1 MISDAELVAR
11 VVGADDPAAFQ
22 VLVERHQAPVRG
34 FLRRLLAG
42 DHGTADDLAQETYLT
57 AYRRLG
63 DLKTGASLSSWLH
76 SIAYR
81 QFLQHL
87 RRHERQRVVPEP
99 PDAGHDPRTAVDAEY
114 LAPRL
119 LAEVSPP
126 ERACLTLAYAAGMSH
141 GEISDVTGLPV
152 GTVKSHITR
161 GKQKLQNWLKEHDH
175 SIPPEALSLK
185 EARGA

>member
-11 VVGADDPAAFQ
+11 VVGSDDPAAFQ
-22 VLVERHQAPVRG
+22 VLVERHQAAVRG

-42 DHGTADDLAQETYLT
+42 DHGTADDLAQETFLT
-57 AYRRLG
+57 AYRKLG
-63 DLKTGASLSSWLH
+63 DLRAGTGLLSWLH

-87 RRHERQRVVPEP
+87 RKHSRQRVVPEP
-99 PDAGHDPRTAVDAEY
+99 PDAGHDPRAAVDAEY

-119 LAEVSPP
+119 LAEASPP

-141 GEISDVTGLPV
+141 AEISEVTGLPV

-161 GKQKLQNWLKEHDH
+161 GKQKLQDWLKRHDH
-175 SIPPEALSLK
+175 SLSDPPLSQP
-185 EARGA
+185 ETQRA

>member
-1 MISDAELVAR
+1 MISDAELAAR
-11 VVGADDPAAFQ
+11 VAGSGDPAAFQ
-22 VLVERHQAPVRG
+22 ILVERHQAAVRG
-34 FLRRLLAG
+34 FLRRLTAG
-42 DHGTADDLAQETYLT
+42 DHGTADDLAQETFLA
-57 AYRRLG
+57 AYRKLDG
-63 DLKTGASLSSWLH
+63 LKAGASLVSWLH

-87 RRHERQRVVPEP
+87 RRNERQRVMAEPPEP
-99 PDAGHDPRTAVDAEY
+99 AHDPRAALDAEY

-141 GEISDVTGLPV
+141 AEISAVTGLPV

-161 GKQKLQNWLKEHDH
+161 GKQKLQDWLQRHDH
-175 SIPPEALSLK
+175 SLSSTKLPEQ